1 MKRLITTLVHTD
13 PLSAVKGY
21 LALTSSQSLTFKYL
35 NLRLFSQPAWTPTLC
50 VHSVPRSSLNGEFS
64 VPGAVHAPT
73 SYCTLTW
80 FLPDKISLI
89 LHISTLHGFQ
99 TPSRNQ
105 SPLLKFTRKTVLLYG

>member
-1 MKRLITTLVHTD
+1 MKCLITKLVHTD
-13 PLSAVKGY
+13 PLSAVQRLPGFNKFPITDIQVPESM
-21 LALTSSQSLTFKYL
+21 ALLTACL
-35 NLRLFSQPAWTPTLC
+35 DT
-50 VHSVPRSSLNGEFS
+50 HSMPRSSLNGEFS

-99 TPSRNQ
+99 IPSRNQ
-105 SPLLKFTRKTVLLYG
+105 STLLKFTRKTILLYG

>member
-1 MKRLITTLVHTD
+1 MKCLITKLITLI
-13 PLSAVKGY
+13 LCLQFKGY

-50 VHSVPRSSLNGEFS
+50 VHSVPRSSLNSEFS
-64 VPGAVHAPT
+64 VPGVVHAPT

-99 TPSRNQ
+99 IPSRNQ
-105 SPLLKFTRKTVLLYG
+105 STLLKFTRKTILLYG